1 MFTTSDLIANFRAV
15 TAEVLLAWAMQRLSF
30 CVIPV
35 QSWRSAL
42 RSVRDPEAKLF
53 APQNLSVQ
61 FWYIEK
67 SKIIRLRIAIIVI
80 KRNVRET

>member
-1 MFTTSDLIANFRAV
+1 M
-15 TAEVLLAWAMQRLSF
+15 TAEVCWRGAMQKLSF
-30 CVIPV
+30 CVTPV
-35 QSWRSAL
+35 RYWYSAL

-61 FWYIEK
+61 FGYIEK